1 MAKRV
6 YLNVPYSEKDEV
18 KSKGARF
25 DWNIKRWFV
34 TEETKDRFTKWLP
47 TSSVVY
53 EDLSDEQKVVID
65 SAKAGSNILVDA
77 CIGSGKTTTI
87 QVLCNELK
95 GVSILYLTFN
105 RLLKLDAQAKITSP
119 NTFVTNY
126 DGFAYKCLKEAG
138 LPCDVERNIRLF
150 NQYKPA
156 TPEYDV
162 LIMDEYQD
170 IREDIA
176 DMLHTL
182 KERNPFMQIIA
193 VGDMQQKIYNFTA
206 LDVQAFMLDFL
217 GEDCLNLSFTQCFRL
232 SADHAQKLGDLWDKP
247 IVGRNTNSKTVV
259 VNTLEEIVEFLQDKE
274 PKDIL
279 VLGARAGDTAAVLN
293 ALESEFPDKFNKS
306 TVYASIKEGED
317 TYTKDRND
325 VAIFTTFDSSKGLER
340 KYCVVLDWSL
350 EYWELRKGQ
359 PDAQYDVLRNLFLVG
374 ASRGKAVNMFYD
386 FPSNEGHPKRGCR
399 NLLSNLYYGRK
410 EEDIPYPS
418 RFDGNEPLKV
428 AFEKPYNHDKGYS
441 ASSMY
446 EFLYAED
453 VAACS
458 NLIKVTTLRPASE
471 TIDVQMNDENIDLS
485 MCVGTLVEAGYFKGY
500 NLQRDRE
507 LALVS
512 STLKFTKARTVHY
525 TNEKGEEKT
534 REVTFFDSSATDEDK
549 VLMLAATTTSQNRY
563 IQQVA
568 SPLIT
573 PEDAEKIKERL
584 SSEFSVDEEVQ
595 TTVEIDFL
603 TVGGEYRMHGIC
615 DVVKGD
621 VITELK
627 FTSELKET
635 HKLQLAFQLCAH
647 TGNMRGRLWNVKTG
661 EMLEV
666 EVPNKRA
673 FLEQTVKAISKRNL
687 QAVDFYTYEPNHTW
701 LNYNPQRD
709 GSNVPVR
716 KEWVDI

>member
-1 MAKRV
+1 M
-6 YLNVPYSEKDEV
+6 
-18 KSKGARF
+18 
-25 DWNIKRWFV
+25 
-34 TEETKDRFTKWLP
+34 
-47 TSSVVY
+47 
-53 EDLSDEQKVVID
+53 
-65 SAKAGSNILVDA
+65 
-77 CIGSGKTTTI
+77 
-87 QVLCNELK
+87 
-95 GVSILYLTFN
+95 
-105 RLLKLDAQAKITSP
+105 
-119 NTFVTNY
+119 
-126 DGFAYKCLKEAG
+126 
-138 LPCDVERNIRLF
+138 
-150 NQYKPA
+150 
-156 TPEYDV
+156 
-162 LIMDEYQD
+162 
-170 IREDIA
+170 
-176 DMLHTL
+176 
-182 KERNPFMQIIA
+182 
-193 VGDMQQKIYNFTA
+193 
-206 LDVQAFMLDFL
+206 
-217 GEDCLNLSFTQCFRL
+217 
-232 SADHAQKLGDLWDKP
+232 
-247 IVGRNTNSKTVV
+247 
-259 VNTLEEIVEFLQDKE
+259 
-274 PKDIL
+274 
-279 VLGARAGDTAAVLN
+279 
-293 ALESEFPDKFNKS
+293 
-306 TVYASIKEGED
+306 
-317 TYTKDRND
+317 
-325 VAIFTTFDSSKGLER
+325 
-340 KYCVVLDWSL
+340 
-350 EYWELRKGQ
+350 
-359 PDAQYDVLRNLFLVG
+359 
-374 ASRGKAVNMFYD
+374 
-386 FPSNEGHPKRGCR
+386 
-399 NLLSNLYYGRK
+399 LLSLLSIIC
-410 EEDIPYPS
+410 EELNTIRPFTS
-418 RFDGNEPLKV
+418 LGHEPLKV

-615 DVVKGD
+615 DVVKDD

-635 HKLQLAFQLCAH
+635 
-647 TGNMRGRLWNVKTG
+647 
-661 EMLEV
+661 
-666 EVPNKRA
+666 
-673 FLEQTVKAISKRNL
+673 KAISKRNL